1 MIERPRLDQLT
12 DAFPSPYAL
21 VVAVA
26 QRARN
31 INDEYGEGNRPQQ
44 HALTMALE
52 EAQAGTLSLH
62 SPESAQ
68 S

>member
-12 DAFPSPYAL
+12 DSFPSPYAL

-26 QRARN
+26 QRARQ

-44 HALTMALE
+44 HALTIALQ
-52 EAQAGTLSLH
+52 EAEAGSLNLYNV
-62 SPESAQ
+62 PAQ
-68 S
+68 L